1 MRASFGPGSQPQSIH
16 RSGATTVAQS
26 AAVDVRGD
34 LHVRPESKRLY
45 SSPPAQRRSWRARL
59 VADRSTRTWLQLGA
73 GVLVQIV
80 ALVLIFGS

>member
-1 MRASFGPGSQPQSIH
+1 
-16 RSGATTVAQS
+16 
-26 AAVDVRGD
+26 
-34 LHVRPESKRLY
+34 
-45 SSPPAQRRSWRARL
+45 